1 VDADRSCARITQE
14 NDMPERVARVASEV
28 LELANS
34 QVTAIQAVTDR
45 THLLSLNARIE
56 AAHAGELG
64 RGFGVVAREVG
75 EVSQE
80 VSRINVEFTSE
91 ISSRLTGL
99 TALGDQLVA
108 QVRGTRLADLALNM
122 IDIVDRNLY
131 ERSCDVRWWATDAAV
146 VDVCAHPSEATSH
159 EASRRLGVILDS
171 YTVYLDLWV
180 ADLDGR
186 VVAHG
191 RPDRYRHVLGRD
203 VSDQAWFAD
212 ALATASGEDFA
223 VADISR
229 SPALGDELVA
239 TYSTAVRAD
248 GDVQG
253 APIGVL
259 GIFFDWDTQAGN
271 VVRQVRLADDE
282 RARTRCVILDSRH
295 RVIASSD
302 GSGIL
307 SEEIS
312 LDTASGTIGHY
323 EQADGSVVGYALT
336 PGYETYAGMGWYGAI
351 LQDRAQP

>member
-1 VDADRSCARITQE
+1 
-14 NDMPERVARVASEV
+14 MPERVARVASEV

-56 AAHAGELG
+56 AAHAGDLG

-80 VSRINVEFTSE
+80 ISRINVEFTSE
-91 ISSRLTGL
+91 ISSRLTAL
-99 TALGDQLVA
+99 TELGDQLVA

-122 IDIVDRNLY
+122 IDVIDRNLY

-146 VDVCAHPSEATSH
+146 VDVCARPSEATAH

-191 RPDRYRHVLGRD
+191 RPGRYQHVLGRD
-203 VSDQAWFAD
+203 VSDQAWFTD
-212 ALATASGEDFA
+212 ALATTSGEGFA
-223 VADISR
+223 VADIAR
-229 SPALGDELVA
+229 SPALDDELVA
-239 TYSTAVRAD
+239 TYSTAVRSD
-248 GDVQG
+248 GDAHG

-259 GIFFDWDTQAGN
+259 GIFFHWEEQAGS
-271 VVRQVRLADDE
+271 VVRRVRLSDE
-282 RARTRCVILDSRH
+282 ERPRTRCLIVDSRH
-295 RVIASSD
+295 RVIAASD
-302 GSGIL
+302 GAGIL
-307 SEEIS
+307 HEEIP
-312 LDTASGTIGHY
+312 LDISQGGIGHY
-323 EQADGSVVGYALT
+323 DRPDGTVVGYALT
-336 PGYETYAGMGWYGAI
+336 PGYETYAGMGWYGVIVQEAAP
-351 LQDRAQP
+351 R